1 MEWRDIESA
10 PDCVGDS
17 FLAGLWVKNKGG
29 KRWFE
34 YYCVRVD
41 DLGEYVDSECG
52 DPLPWGKIDFT
63 HFVDV
68 TPPA

>member
-1 MEWRDIESA
+1 MEWRHIESA

-34 YYCVRVD
+34 YYCVSVD
-41 DLGEYVDSECG
+41 GYGEYVDREYG
-52 DPLPWGKIDFT
+52 DPLSWGKIDFT
-63 HFVDV
+63 HWMAI
-68 TPPA
+68 TPP